1 MSTLAM
7 LSFFL
12 GVCYLVCSYQVSKR
26 IPYSAEGRSFILS
39 TIGIIVRVGL
49 VIGAVGS
56 FMAGSYMLGVSS
68 SHHPDIFR
76 VLGAFTIFECC
87 WIIMW
92 SVLLE
97 HDIGLAIEKWIR
109 NQGEILFEKRNA
121 REFFLF
127 ICLFFTMLLLVFLFS
142 RVSSLFVILE

>member
-7 LSFFL
+7 LSFF
-12 GVCYLVCSYQVSKR
+12 
-26 IPYSAEGRSFILS
+26 
-39 TIGIIVRVGL
+39 
-49 VIGAVGS
+49 
-56 FMAGSYMLGVSS
+56 LGVSS

-97 HDIGLAIEKWIR
+97 HDIGLV
-109 NQGEILFEKRNA
+109 
-121 REFFLF
+121 
-127 ICLFFTMLLLVFLFS
+127 CLLP
-142 RVSSLFVILE
+142 